1 MRSFSRGFLFLQ
13 DNLATCF
20 LRAWDPDKPF
30 ILAPAMNTV
39 MWEHPSTIQHLRTG
53 RGCVERGGEFW
64 DYSNLREC
72 SGFLQIH
79 KVLKDLKVLSIQVL
93 HS

>member
-30 ILAPAMNTV
+30 ILVPAMNTV
-39 MWEHPSTIQHLRTG
+39 MWEHPSTIQHLRTARAVLEG
-53 RGCVERGGEFW
+53 RDFGTGADEE
-64 DYSNLREC
+64 
-72 SGFLQIH
+72 
-79 KVLKDLKVLSIQVL
+79 KVGIPPNS
-93 HS
+93 

>member
-53 RGCVERGGEFW
+53 WGCVERGFW

-79 KVLKDLKVLSIQVL
+79 EVLKVLSIQVL